1 MAEERMSD
9 GEIRRTFDRIERDV
23 RSVGDRLTQTARE
36 MVPSTLWAAEHQAA
50 LDRITRAEQQ
60 QAVES
65 ARLEKAQ
72 ESSARALG
80 EDVEDL
86 RGEVKSLRTQHE
98 ADIKALR
105 TERESRAQFTWQK
118 AIGLVAALAAVAT
131 VVVTL
136 LTSSR
141 GH

>member
-1 MAEERMSD
+1 MADEMSD
-9 GEIRRTFDRIERDV
+9 GEIRRTFERIERDV

-50 LDRITRAEQQ
+50 LDRISRAEQQ
-60 QAVES
+60 QSAEF

-72 ESSARALG
+72 DSSAKALDEDI
-80 EDVEDL
+80 EDV
-86 RGEVKSLRTQHE
+86 RGEIKALRTQHE
-98 ADIKALR
+98 ADIKAVR

-131 VVVTL
+131 VIVTL

>member
-1 MAEERMSD
+1 MSD

-118 AIGLVAALAAVAT
+118 AIGLVAALAGVAT
-131 VVVTL
+131 VIVTL